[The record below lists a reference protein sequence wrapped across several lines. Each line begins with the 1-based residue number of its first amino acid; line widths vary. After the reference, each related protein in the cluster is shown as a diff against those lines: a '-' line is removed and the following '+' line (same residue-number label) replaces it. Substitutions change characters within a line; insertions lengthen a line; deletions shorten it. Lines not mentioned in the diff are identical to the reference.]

1 MKESVFQ
8 QPVAG
13 LSPRNRAVALA
24 VALAIQAGVV
34 PMAYSQQ
41 AAASRDKPAED
52 ALEQIVVTGS
62 RIVRRDYQANSPIQT
77 IDATSLEDKAGV
89 AIENSLN
96 KLPQFVPAATEY
108 TQIATGELINT
119 GSTTTAGAAT
129 LSLRGLGPNRNLVLI
144 DGLRAV
150 PVNATMAVD
159 INTVPAAA
167 IERVETITG
176 GASSVY
182 GADAVAGVVNF
193 ILKKNF
199 QGVNLDAQYG
209 AMQNGKAGES
219 RLSALI
225 GSNSANGRGNVMIGL
240 EYVKREGVEW
250 NDVDFYNKALKD
262 PTTSGT
268 VYIDTDPYINF
279 GTGDFTGSATAGGV
293 VDSIFNK
300 APANTVLRNSIG
312 QIGGRIYLN
321 QDGTVYTGA
330 SIFNAVSPPGNGS
343 TAGLYRYNGPFNNPD
358 GSLFRKIDGQGFL
371 QEYIPHLKANVPLER
386 YSLFAKGE
394 YELTDSVS
402 LHLQGNIVESSTF
415 QLWQVSPATGGW
427 SSTIPHGT
435 GIYAP
440 SVDTNGNTLA
450 AYRPGGQF
458 GLNCGPTGGCTNSQ
472 AYPVSPEL
480 ARLLDARA
488 NPNAT
493 YNLSYSLDFPYNGFG
508 VPRSIDTTQR
518 TDQFQ
523 IGLRGKLDFL
533 DSTWDFT
540 ATHGS
545 STLGILKQGYAS
557 LSQVRTII
565 QSPNY
570 GKGFFAQANSGPPGN
585 AFAGGVATCTS
596 GVPVFSSHAAISQD
610 CVNAM
615 IVELQDQSRMV
626 QNDVIANFQGRL
638 ANLPAG
644 EARFSVGTE
653 YRKNDYRYVFDHLNT
668 QTSFLDLGIGTF
680 PANSTRGVTSVQEYY
695 GELLVPIVKGVPFIE
710 HLNLELGYRISDYR
724 YQGSI
729 STYKILGD
737 WAVNNA
743 LRFRGGY
750 QKATRAPNIAEM
762 FQAESQTWGFG
773 VPGDPCGLSTLAAY
787 GANAAL
793 NPTNAANVKTL
804 CGKIMGLGG
813 AATFY
818 GPGAV
823 QPSGSGGLYFVNVV
837 GNPKVNPEDS
847 TTYTAGLVIQPRWE
861 NPLLSGFTSTID
873 WYDIKINGM
882 IAPESG
888 QAVYQA
894 CLSPSSNPTFDAN
907 NEACKRILRNPETG
921 GMTAAYA
928 TYLNTG
934 KSELSGLDVALDW
947 KGLAAD
953 MGLSSV
959 PGKFGVNVLVSKLLK
974 LETQASAAAPV
985 IDWVGSLGPSP
996 GTSLNAGSFSYR
1008 VFTTFNYG
1016 NEGFTSSLRW
1026 RHLPSAVSEAQAQ
1039 STTPLSLLGAQSS
1052 YDIFDLSVGYNLTK
1066 SIQLRGGIDNLL
1078 DTPPIITGARSAAD
1092 PQPTTGQG
1100 VTNPGFYDTLGRQ
1113 FYVGV
1118 KAKF

>member
-1 MKESVFQ
+1 MRCRSSRCRK
-8 QPVAG
+8 P
-13 LSPRNRAVALA
+13 
-24 VALAIQAGVV
+24 
-34 PMAYSQQ
+34 Q
-41 AAASRDKPAED
+41 AADAAEPAD
-52 ALEQIVVTGS
+52 IEQVVVTGS
-62 RIVRRDYQANSPIQT
+62 RILRRDLQANSPIQT
-77 IDATSLEDKAGV
+77 IDATSLEDKAGI
-89 AIENSLN
+89 AIENTLN
-96 KLPQFVPAATEY
+96 KLPQFVPAATEF

-119 GSTTTAGAAT
+119 GSVTTAGAAT

-159 INTVPAAA
+159 INSVPAAA

-199 QGVNLDAQYG
+199 QGINLDAQYG
-209 AMQNGKAGES
+209 AMQNGHAGETKV
-219 RLSALI
+219 SALI
-225 GSNSANGRGNVMIGL
+225 GTNSSNGLGNVMIGL

-250 NDVDFYNKALKD
+250 NDVDFYEKALRD

-268 VYIDTDPYINF
+268 VYIDTDPYIDF
-279 GTGDFTGSATAGGV
+279 GTSLQGSATAGAV
-293 VDSIFNK
+293 VDSIFNR
-300 APANTVLRNSIG
+300 APANTVLRDPTG
-312 QIGGRIYLN
+312 ALTGRIYLN

-330 SIFNAVSPPGNGS
+330 SIFNGVSPPGRGS
-343 TAGLYRYNGPFNNPD
+343 TAGLYRYNGPFTNPD
-358 GSLFRKIDGQGFL
+358 GSLFRKVDGQGFL

-386 YSLFAKGE
+386 HSLFAKGE
-394 YELTDSVS
+394 YALSDDVS

-440 SVDTNGNTLA
+440 SVGPGNVTLA

-458 GLNCGPTGGCTNSQ
+458 GLNCPATGGCTNTQ
-472 AYPVSPEL
+472 AFPVSPEL
-480 ARLLDARA
+480 GRLLDARA

-493 YNLSYSLDFPYNGFG
+493 YNLSYSLDFPYYGFG
-508 VPRSIDTTQR
+508 KPRSIDTTQR

-523 IGLRGKLDFL
+523 IGLRGKLAFL
-533 DSTWDFT
+533 DSTWDIT
-540 ATHGS
+540 ASHGS

-596 GVPVFSSHAAISQD
+596 GVPVFSPHSAISQD
-610 CVNAM
+610 CVDAM
-615 IVELQDQSRMV
+615 IVELQDQSRMI
-626 QNDVIANFQGRL
+626 QNDVVANFQGHL
-638 ANLPAG
+638 LNLPAG
-644 EARFSVGTE
+644 EVRFSVGTE
-653 YRKNDYRYVFDHLNT
+653 YRKNDYRYIFDHLNT

-680 PANSTRGVTSVQEYY
+680 PANSTRGVTSVKEYY
-695 GELLVPIVKGVPFIE
+695 GELLVPVIKDVPAIE
-710 HLNLELGYRISDYR
+710 HLNLELGYRYSDYR
-724 YQGSI
+724 FQGGI
-729 STYKILGD
+729 STYKALVD
-737 WAVNNA
+737 WGVIPS

-773 VPGDPCGLSTLAAY
+773 VPGDPCGLNTLAAY
-787 GANAAL
+787 GANATL
-793 NPTNAANVKTL
+793 NPANAANVRTL
-804 CGKIMGLGG
+804 CAKVMGVG

-818 GPGAV
+818 GPGAT
-823 QPSGSGGLYFVNVV
+823 QPSGTGGLYFVNVV

-847 TTYTAGLVIQPRWE
+847 TTWTAGIVFQPRWE
-861 NPLLSGFTSTID
+861 HPLAAGISATVD
-873 WYDIKINGM
+873 WYDIKIDGM

-888 QAVYQA
+888 LAVYQA
-894 CLSPSSNPTFDAN
+894 CLSPASNPTFDVN
-907 NEACKRILRNPETG
+907 NQACKRILRNPETG
-921 GMTAAYA
+921 NMTAVYA

-934 KSELSGLDVALDW
+934 KSELSGVDLSIDW
-947 KGLAAD
+947 KVAVAD

-959 PGKFGVNVLVSKLLK
+959 PGNFGVNVMFSKLLK
-974 LETQASAAAPV
+974 METQESAAAPV

-996 GTSLNAGSFSYR
+996 GTSLNAGAFSYR
-1008 VFTTFNYG
+1008 MFTTLNYG
-1016 NEGFTSSLRW
+1016 NGAFTSALRW

-1039 STTPLSLLGAQSS
+1039 SAIQLSLLGAESS
-1052 YDIFDLSVGYNLTK
+1052 YDVFDFSAAYSLNSVL
-1066 SIQLRGGIDNLL
+1066 QLRAGIDNLL
-1078 DTPPIITGARSAAD
+1078 DKAPIITGARSAAD

-1100 VTNPGFYDTLGRQ
+1100 VTNPGFYNTLGRQ
-1113 FYVGV
+1113 FYVGA